1 MFADL
6 LPTHPLYAKLAALA
20 KEPVPAEVCSAY
32 NVDSLEYGFDYII
45 PKPLDPRILTCIT
58 PAVAK
63 AAMDTGVARK
73 RIEDLDGYAR
83 ELERRVKA
91 SHDRIRP
98 FVASYE

>member
-1 MFADL
+1 
-6 LPTHPLYAKLAALA
+6 
-20 KEPVPAEVCSAY
+20 
-32 NVDSLEYGFDYII
+32 
-45 PKPLDPRILTCIT
+45 
-58 PAVAK
+58 
-63 AAMDTGVARK
+63 MDTGVARK

>member
-1 MFADL
+1 MKIAA
-6 LPTHPLYAKLAALA
+6 AKALAALA
-20 KEPVPAEVCSAY
+20 KEPAPAEVCAAY
-32 NVDSLEYGFDYII
+32 NVDGLSFGYDYII
-45 PKPLDPRILTCIT
+45 PKPLDPRILTSIT

-63 AAMDTGVARK
+63 AAMETGVARK

>member
-1 MFADL
+1 MRK
-6 LPTHPLYAKLAALA
+6 Y
-20 KEPVPAEVCSAY
+20 PVC
-32 NVDSLEYGFDYII
+32 
-45 PKPLDPRILTCIT
+45 RIDRY
-58 PAVAK
+58 PG
-63 AAMDTGVARK
+63 DTGVARK

>member
-1 MFADL
+1 MKIA
-6 LPTHPLYAKLAALA
+6 AAEALAALA

-32 NVDSLEYGFDYII
+32 NVDKLEYGFDYII
-45 PKPLDPRILTCIT
+45 PKPLDPRILTRIT